1 MPTVRVATWRSATSC
16 GQTIWVTH
24 EQTSNAGSIGK
35 QSSLFLVAAT
45 SGLVLVIEILAGRL
59 MAPYV
64 GVSIDTFT
72 GIIGTIL
79 GGIAL
84 GAAGGGILAD
94 RYDPV
99 RLIAQALI
107 LGGALTWVS
116 VPIVSAIGPAV
127 GSGPIAIVTLAA
139 TSFVLP
145 TAVLSG
151 IGPMVAKL
159 ELEDLE
165 ESGAVVGRLSA
176 ASTFGALLGTFGTG
190 FILIALLPVRTI
202 MFVIGAVL
210 VVAGIA
216 FFAKAKSRP
225 TGSSVVLVIMAGLL
239 SFAINT
245 PCDETTAYYCIRVVA
260 DDPEL
265 RPGGRSLV
273 LDQLRHAHV
282 DLDDPTFLDI
292 RYMRLF
298 ANAEASLAEGPINV
312 LHIGGGGFTL
322 PRYIDAVRPGSSHTV
337 LELDEDLVP
346 IIQRDF
352 GLPQDHGYDIR
363 FGDARIQLAELEA
376 DSYDLIVGDAY
387 SGVAVPWHLATV
399 EVVEE
404 IDRLLDDDGI
414 YIANIIDGN
423 QNRFIRS
430 QLATL
435 GEVFGE
441 LVRVEP
447 DGGTTQRAQNQL
459 VVAAHQPI
467 GDLAIAP
474 EDGRQLDAS
483 ELATFVGDDALILRD
498 NFAPADQLLP

>member
-1 MPTVRVATWRSATSC
+1 MT
-16 GQTIWVTH
+16 Q
-24 EQTSNAGSIGK
+24 EQTPTAGSIGS
-35 QSSLFLVAAT
+35 QSALFLVAAT

-59 MAPYV
+59 LAPFV

-79 GGIAL
+79 AGIAL
-84 GAAGGGILAD
+84 GAAVGGTLAD
-94 RYDPV
+94 RYDPL
-99 RLIAQALI
+99 RLIAQSLL
-107 LGGALTWVS
+107 LGGALTWIS
-116 VPIVSAIGPAV
+116 VPIVSAVGPSV
-127 GSGPIAIVTLAA
+127 GTGPVAIVTLAA
-139 TSFVLP
+139 AAFVLP

-159 ELEDLE
+159 ELENLD

-176 ASTFGALLGTFGTG
+176 ASTFGALVGTFGTG
-190 FILIALLPVRTI
+190 FVLIALLPVRTL
-202 MFVIGAVL
+202 MFMIGAIL
-210 VVAGIA
+210 MVAGIIV
-216 FFAKAKSRP
+216 FIKAKGRP
-225 TGSSVVLVIMAGLL
+225 SGAGLAMAAVAALL
-239 SFAINT
+239 SFSIGS
-245 PCDETTAYYCIRVVA
+245 PCDETTAYYCVRVVA
-260 DDPEL
+260 DDLET
-265 RPGGRSLV
+265 RPGGRSLI

-298 ANAEASLAEGPINV
+298 ADAEASLASGPINV

-322 PRYIDAVRPGSSHTV
+322 PRYIDAVRPGSNHTV
-337 LELDEDLVP
+337 LELDVDLVP

-363 FGDARIQLAELEA
+363 FGDARINLAGLES

-387 SGVAVPWHLATV
+387 SGNAVPWHLATV

-423 QNRFIRS
+423 ENRFIRS

-435 GEVFGE
+435 SEVFDE

-447 DGGTTQRAQNQL
+447 DGGTTDRPQNQL
-459 VVAAHQPI
+459 VVAGHQPI
-467 GDLAIAP
+467 GDLGIDR
-474 EDGRQLDAS
+474 EDGRQLEPG
-483 ELATFVGDDALILRD
+483 ELSAFIGDDALVLTD